1 MSKTFSGTCWRV
13 IKFRI
18 ELNLNSHEKFTAY
31 SATQIY
37 MAYSCVFF
45 ITTRYGL
52 DGNLIQALNIKN
64 LKLWA
69 SDSDCGH
76 NWGQST
82 LHEGFI
88 KISIYL
94 AVSTPLAF
102 FPRYIQAPL
111 PFFSFVSYFI
121 TSSTPYFSDEFRL
134 FLCSSQ
140 LYSFHVCFLLL
151 LFRPI
156 QYYYIK
162 IYFILKI
169 QKHQTLNP
177 YHNHTDLQFA
187 FFNNGKF

>member
-1 MSKTFSGTCWRV
+1 MLKTFSGTCWRV

-45 ITTRYGL
+45 ISTRYGL

-82 LHEGFI
+82 LHEGFM

-111 PFFSFVSYFI
+111 PFFP
-121 TSSTPYFSDEFRL
+121 SSLILLP
-134 FLCSSQ
+134 
-140 LYSFHVCFLLL
+140 HLLL
-151 LFRPI
+151 ISQMYSVFFSVLLSCIHFTYVFYCFYLGQFNI
-156 QYYYIK
+156 I
-162 IYFILKI
+162 ILKYI
-169 QKHQTLNP
+169 S
-177 YHNHTDLQFA
+177 F
-187 FFNNGKF
+187 